1 MLDNSNRVLSYMRDV
16 KRRDFEQDEK
26 LQLAV
31 TRLLEIIGE
40 AAANLS
46 QEFREEHSTIPWG
59 QIIGMRNRLIH
70 AYFHVDL
77 EVVWNTTQTAVPS
90 LVQQITA
97 IVTKMDEKQADDSND

>member
-1 MLDNSNRVLSYMRDV
+1 MSVIDDRTRLQHMLDNSNRILSYIRDV
-16 KRRDFEQDEK
+16 KRQDFEQDEK
-26 LQLAV
+26 LQLAA

-46 QEFREEHSTIPWG
+46 REFREEHSTIPWG

-77 EVVWNTTQTAVPS
+77 EVVWNTTQTAFRHLCSSS
-90 LVQQITA
+90 LL
-97 IVTKMDEKQADDSND
+97 